1 MSPNFIATVAA
12 LCCFGAAASLVIQL
26 LRKPKKHIVVRLA
39 GFSWTRD
46 DFCRGWLITGD
57 TGSGKTRSGITRLL
71 YQVFQN
77 EPTWGGLCIDDK
89 GIYWETLSQMAKHFG
104 REDDLILLQVRPDEA
119 ASTWQPRHTYNLTS
133 DRSIPFNT
141 FAKAVVDT
149 AASLGQ
155 AGDKAFFKNQAQT
168 HIAAALETLREIG
181 ADVTLENAYHLLLDQ
196 SDLDEAMTDL
206 ASSHQ
211 TMRRRE
217 LAEHFTNRFLS
228 QPPEQIGGVKE
239 TIANYLQPFITP
251 EIAQV
256 FCAAGNS
263 FDFADLDRG
272 KIVCVAMPQKFQME
286 RRYINTFLK
295 MLFYTHALRR
305 FDKPADERQRDNLL
319 ILWADEAQRFVTAS
333 EDGMSDYNCIDVI
346 REARATV
353 VAAAQSST
361 SFIPPLG
368 REKAR
373 VFTLN
378 LRNRLI
384 FKAADEEG
392 ALESA
397 DFLGKK
403 RVIKKSWGYHS
414 GKMSRNYSEQEEH
427 KIKPHVLR
435 NLREAH
441 GCRCPLRARPSQE
454 AAAAIRAKRRS
465 LLLVSLGTIILRRLC
480 CHGSRYLEKAVPLCA
495 RRQVLALIRE
505 AAILWK
511 CKRRRPSRL
520 GQLAKAAL
528 VIDTPCTSQIFYSF
542 AQRRKRL
549 IEATL
554 QLITLLRTCRLIRNL
569 LKNI

>member
-1 MSPNFIATVAA
+1 VIIDPSMTVIATLCLVTAA
-12 LCCFGAAASLVIQL
+12 LLIIHRSRRSTKRVA
-26 LRKPKKHIVVRLA
+26 RLA
-39 GFSWTRD
+39 GFTWTRD

-57 TGSGKTRSGITRLL
+57 TGSGKTRSGITPLL
-71 YQVFQN
+71 FQVFKN

-89 GIYWETLSQMAKHFG
+89 GIYWETLSEMIKHFG
-104 REDDLILLQVRPDEA
+104 REDDLILLQVRPGDA
-119 ASTWQPRHTYNLTS
+119 MGTWRPRYTYNLTS
-133 DRSIPFNT
+133 DRTIPYNT

-196 SDLDEAMTDL
+196 SDLDEATTDL
-206 ASSHQ
+206 ASGHQ
-211 TMRRRE
+211 TIRRRE
-217 LAEHFTNRFLS
+217 LAEHFANRFLS

-251 EIAQV
+251 EIAQI

-272 KIVCVAMPQKFQME
+272 KIICVAMPQKFQME

-295 MLFYTHALRR
+295 MLFYTHTLRR
-305 FDKPADERQRDNLL
+305 FDKPIEERQRDNLL
-319 ILWADEAQRFVTAS
+319 ILWADEAQRFVNAS

-346 REARATV
+346 REAKATV

-414 GKMSRNYSEQEEH
+414 GKMSRNYSEHEEH
-427 KIKPHVLR
+427 KIKPHLLR
-435 NLREAH
+435 NLPKHTAVVVHCER
-441 GCRCPLRARPSQE
+441 GY
-454 AAAAIRAKRRS
+454 RRK
-465 LLLVSLGTIILRRLC
+465 LLPPIEPDGTIC
-480 CHGSRYLEKAVPLCA
+480 DWCS
-495 RRQVLALIRE
+495 
-505 AAILWK
+505 
-511 CKRRRPSRL
+511 
-520 GQLAKAAL
+520 
-528 VIDTPCTSQIFYSF
+528 
-542 AQRRKRL
+542 
-549 IEATL
+549 
-554 QLITLLRTCRLIRNL
+554 
-569 LKNI
+569 

>member
-1 MSPNFIATVAA
+1 
-12 LCCFGAAASLVIQL
+12 
-26 LRKPKKHIVVRLA
+26 
-39 GFSWTRD
+39 
-46 DFCRGWLITGD
+46 
-57 TGSGKTRSGITRLL
+57 
-71 YQVFQN
+71 
-77 EPTWGGLCIDDK
+77 
-89 GIYWETLSQMAKHFG
+89 
-104 REDDLILLQVRPDEA
+104 
-119 ASTWQPRHTYNLTS
+119 
-133 DRSIPFNT
+133 
-141 FAKAVVDT
+141 VDT

-211 TMRRRE
+211 TIRRRE
-217 LAEHFTNRFLS
+217 LTEHFTNRFLS

-263 FDFADLDRG
+263 FEFADLDRG
-272 KIVCVAMPQKFQME
+272 KIVCVAMPQKFQLE

-305 FDKPADERQRDNLL
+305 FDKPAQERQHDNLL

-392 ALESA
+392 AVESA

-427 KIKPHVLR
+427 KIKPHRLR
-435 NLREAH
+435 NLQKH
-441 GCRCPLRARPSQE
+441 NCV
-454 AAAAIRAKRRS
+454 
-465 LLLVSLGTIILRRLC
+465 LVHSERG
-480 CHGSRYLEKAVPLCA
+480 H
-495 RRQVLALIRE
+495 
-505 AAILWK
+505 
-511 CKRRRPSRL
+511 
-520 GQLAKAAL
+520 
-528 VIDTPCTSQIFYSF
+528 
-542 AQRRKRL
+542 RRKLLPPIDPNGKVSAWFRL
-549 IEATL
+549 I
-554 QLITLLRTCRLIRNL
+554 
-569 LKNI
+569 

>member
-1 MSPNFIATVAA
+1 VNPDFIATVAA
-12 LCCFGAAASLVIQL
+12 LCCFGATASLVIQL
-26 LRKPKKHIVVRLA
+26 LRKPKKHVVVRLA
-39 GFSWTRD
+39 GFTWTRD

-104 REDDLILLQVRPDEA
+104 REDDLILLQVRPDDA
-119 ASTWQPRHTYNLTS
+119 TSRWRPRHTYNLTS

-217 LAEHFTNRFLS
+217 LAEHFANRFLS
-228 QPPEQIGGVKE
+228 QPSEQIGGVKE
-239 TIANYLQPFITP
+239 TIANYLQPFITS

-272 KIVCVAMPQKFQME
+272 KIICVAMPQKFQME

-305 FDKPADERQRDNLL
+305 FDKAADERQRDNLL

-346 REARATV
+346 REAQATV

-361 SFIPPLG
+361 SFIPPLS

-427 KIKPHVLR
+427 KIKPHQLR
-435 NLREAH
+435 NLPKH
-441 GCRCPLRARPSQE
+441 RCV
-454 AAAAIRAKRRS
+454 
-465 LLLVSLGTIILRRLC
+465 LVHCERG
-480 CHGSRYLEKAVPLCA
+480 Y
-495 RRQVLALIRE
+495 
-505 AAILWK
+505 
-511 CKRRRPSRL
+511 
-520 GQLAKAAL
+520 
-528 VIDTPCTSQIFYSF
+528 
-542 AQRRKRL
+542 RK
-549 IEATL
+549 
-554 QLITLLRTCRLIRNL
+554 TLLPPIDSDGTVCAWFR
-569 LKNI
+569 

>member
-1 MSPNFIATVAA
+1 MGQRAHGSRAILTILLPIGAFLSTRSPK
-12 LCCFGAAASLVIQL
+12 
-26 LRKPKKHIVVRLA
+26 R
-39 GFSWTRD
+39 SWTLPLR
-46 DFCRGWLITGD
+46 W
-57 TGSGKTRSGITRLL
+57 
-71 YQVFQN
+71 
-77 EPTWGGLCIDDK
+77 
-89 GIYWETLSQMAKHFG
+89 
-104 REDDLILLQVRPDEA
+104 VRRVTKP
-119 ASTWQPRHTYNLTS
+119 
-133 DRSIPFNT
+133 
-141 FAKAVVDT
+141 
-149 AASLGQ
+149 
-155 AGDKAFFKNQAQT
+155 FKNQAQT

-206 ASSHQ
+206 ASGHQ

-263 FDFADLDRG
+263 FEFADLDRG
-272 KIVCVAMPQKFQME
+272 KIICVAMPQKFQME

-305 FDKPADERQRDNLL
+305 FDKAADERQRDNLL

-392 ALESA
+392 ALDSA

-414 GKMSRNYSEQEEH
+414 GRMSRNYSEQEEH
-427 KIKPHVLR
+427 KIKPHILR
-435 NLREAH
+435 NYPKHTAVVVHCEGGYR
-441 GCRCPLRARPSQE
+441 
-454 AAAAIRAKRRS
+454 
-465 LLLVSLGTIILRRLC
+465 RRL
-480 CHGSRYLEKAVPLCA
+480 LP
-495 RRQVLALIRE
+495 
-505 AAILWK
+505 
-511 CKRRRPSRL
+511 
-520 GQLAKAAL
+520 
-528 VIDTPCTSQIFYSF
+528 PCESDGKLPRWF
-542 AQRRKRL
+542 AY
-549 IEATL
+549 
-554 QLITLLRTCRLIRNL
+554 
-569 LKNI
+569 